1 LVYIKNDTEGT
12 TMRVIGISGSPRK
25 KGNTQALLQIA
36 LKASRIKD
44 TKLVHLIDYRIEP
57 CDGCGVCWKTKKCP
71 IDDDLETVLKELVN
85 SDAILVGSPVYY
97 GAVSPQ
103 MKAFIDRSGEL
114 LGSRGYPL
122 KDKIGGALAVARRWG
137 GITTWTTLL
146 LWVLEMRLIVP
157 GAGWAVALA
166 LHPNDVLK
174 DKEGVE
180 RAKELG
186 ASVGNL
192 CRKVRKKT

>member
-1 LVYIKNDTEGT
+1 MKI
-12 TMRVIGISGSPRK
+12 IGINGSPRK
-25 KGNTQALLQIA
+25 KGNTQALLKVAMKSSKI
-36 LKASRIKD
+36 D
-44 TKLVHLIDYRIEP
+44 DMKLIHLVDYKILP
-57 CDGCGVCWKTKKCP
+57 CDGCGACWKTKKCP
-71 IDDDLETVLKELVN
+71 IDDDLEKVIDEMIE

-97 GAVSPQ
+97 GTVSPQ

-114 LGSRGYPL
+114 LGSRGHPL

-146 LWVLEMRLIVP
+146 LWVLEMRFIVP
-157 GAGWAVALA
+157 GAGWGVALA
-166 LHPNDVLK
+166 MKPNEVMN

-192 CRKVRKKT
+192 CRILEKKS

>member
-1 LVYIKNDTEGT
+1 VKI
-12 TMRVIGISGSPRK
+12 IGINGSPRK
-25 KGNTQALLQIA
+25 KGNTQALLHIA
-36 LKASRIKD
+36 LKASKIND
-44 TKLVHLIDYRIEP
+44 TKLIHLVDYNIEP
-57 CDGCGVCWKTKKCP
+57 CDGCGACWKTKKCP
-71 IDDDLETVLKELVN
+71 IDDDLEKVINEMIE

-97 GAVSPQ
+97 GTVSPQ

-137 GITTWTTLL
+137 GVTTWTTLL

-157 GAGWAVALA
+157 GAGWGVALA
-166 LHPNDVLK
+166 MKPNEVMN

-180 RAKELG
+180 RAEELG

-192 CRKVRKKT
+192 CRNFEKIS

>member
-1 LVYIKNDTEGT
+1 MDDGDR
-12 TMRVIGISGSPRK
+12 MRIIGINGSPRK
-25 KGNTQALLQIA
+25 KGNTQALLQVA
-36 LKASRIKD
+36 MKSSKMKD
-44 TKLVHLIDYRIEP
+44 TKLIHLADYRIRP
-57 CDGCGVCWKTKKCP
+57 CDGCGACWKTKKCP
-71 IDDDLETVLKELVN
+71 IDDDLEKVIHELIK

-97 GAVSPQ
+97 GTMSPQ

-146 LWVLEMRLIVP
+146 LWVLVMRLIVP
-157 GAGWAVALA
+157 GAGWGVALA
-166 LHPNDVLK
+166 LKPNDVMN
-174 DKEGVE
+174 DKEGIE

-186 ASVGNL
+186 ASVGML
-192 CRKVRKKT
+192 CRALGKKP

>member
-1 LVYIKNDTEGT
+1 MKI
-12 TMRVIGISGSPRK
+12 IGINGSPRK
-25 KGNTQALLQIA
+25 KGNTQALLTVA
-36 LKASRIKD
+36 LKSSKITD
-44 TKLVHLIDYRIEP
+44 TKLIHLVDYTIAP
-57 CDGCGVCWKTKKCP
+57 CDGCGACWKTKKCP
-71 IDDDLETVLKELVN
+71 VDDDLEQVIHELIV

-97 GAVSPQ
+97 GTVSPQ

-137 GITTWTTLL
+137 GVTTWTTLL

-157 GAGWAVALA
+157 GAGWGVALA
-166 LHPNDVLK
+166 LEQGEVMK
-174 DKEGVE
+174 DTEGVE

-186 ASVGNL
+186 ASVGKL
-192 CRKVRKKT
+192 CRILKKKS

>member
-1 LVYIKNDTEGT
+1 MKI
-12 TMRVIGISGSPRK
+12 IGINGSPRK
-25 KGNTQALLQIA
+25 KGNTQALLRVA
-36 LKASRIKD
+36 LKASKIEKV
-44 TKLVHLIDYRIEP
+44 TLLHLVDYRIEP
-57 CDGCGVCWKTKKCP
+57 CDGCGACWKTKKCP
-71 IDDDLETVLKELVN
+71 INDDLETVLGELVS

-97 GAVSPQ
+97 GTMSPQ

-122 KDKIGGALAVARRWG
+122 KNKIGGALAVARRWG
-137 GITTWTTLL
+137 GVTTWTTLL

-157 GAGWAVALA
+157 GTGWCVALA
-166 LHPNDVLK
+166 LRPNDVLK

-186 ASVGNL
+186 GSVGKL
-192 CRKVRKKT
+192 CRTLQKIT

>member
-1 LVYIKNDTEGT
+1 MKIL
-12 TMRVIGISGSPRK
+12 GINGSPRK
-25 KGNTQALLQIA
+25 KGNTQALLRIA
-36 LKASRIKD
+36 LKASKIEDIKILH
-44 TKLVHLIDYRIEP
+44 LVDYRIEP
-57 CDGCGVCWKTKKCP
+57 CDGCGACWKTKKCP
-71 IDDDLETVLKELVN
+71 INDDLEKVLRELTR
-85 SDAILVGSPVYY
+85 SDAILIGSPVYY
-97 GAVSPQ
+97 GTVSPQ

-137 GITTWTTLL
+137 GVTTWTTLL

-157 GAGWAVALA
+157 GAGWNVALA
-166 LHPNDVLK
+166 MKPNEVMN

-186 ASVGNL
+186 ASVGTL
-192 CRKVRKKT
+192 CRALGKKL

>member
-1 LVYIKNDTEGT
+1 
-12 TMRVIGISGSPRK
+12 MRIIGINGSPRK
-25 KGNTQALLQIA
+25 KGNTQALLTVA
-36 LKASRIKD
+36 LKSSKIKEA
-44 TKLVHLIDYRIEP
+44 KLIHLVDYDIAP
-57 CDGCGVCWKTKKCP
+57 CDGCGACWKTKKCP
-71 IDDDLETVLKELVN
+71 IDDDLEKVLRELTS

-97 GAVSPQ
+97 GTVSPQ

-157 GAGWAVALA
+157 GAGWGVAFA
-166 LHPNDVLK
+166 LEPGEVMK
-174 DKEGVE
+174 DTEGVE

-186 ASVGNL
+186 SSVGKLYKNL
-192 CRKVRKKT
+192 EKKL